1 MTTAKSP
8 LYKLNNGI
16 EMPALGFGVFRSEP
30 EETVAAVRSAVADGY
45 RLVGAAAAQ
54 AGAALGKTPT
64 TILNLEFSA
73 SRRIGHAESE

>member
-30 EETVAAVRSAVADGY
+30 EETVAAVRSAVADGLPA
-45 RLVGAAAAQ
+45 RRRGS
-54 AGAALGKTPT
+54 GPGWRCFGEDPT
-64 TILNLEFSA
+64 TIL
-73 SRRIGHAESE
+73 I